1 LCRPRYEHATAGDR
15 RTPPSGGRQ
24 HQGGSPSERL
34 IMVGAAAGRGRVTGA
49 AVNIA
54 PTLED
59 KVDIVHSYRPGVR
72 SRYREA
78 NGRRPLGIGRSSRRS
93 PRRCAVEDG
102 RTRPDPWRHHRW
114 TRSPV
119 IPALLDALRAE
130 MVPPGPL
137 RGSRSA
143 TLAFVP
149 RHQRLLR
156 RVLRRPNGPE
166 WSRSSWWILRV
177 GIWVRTLADRTRRGI
192 RSAASGGSVGIS
204 CPLSA
209 PPRPMRY
216 PA

>member
-1 LCRPRYEHATAGDR
+1 
-15 RTPPSGGRQ
+15 
-24 HQGGSPSERL
+24 
-34 IMVGAAAGRGRVTGA
+34 
-49 AVNIA
+49 
-54 PTLED
+54 
-59 KVDIVHSYRPGVR
+59 
-72 SRYREA
+72 
-78 NGRRPLGIGRSSRRS
+78 
-93 PRRCAVEDG
+93 
-102 RTRPDPWRHHRW
+102 
-114 TRSPV
+114 
-119 IPALLDALRAE
+119 